1 MRQMNLYIIF
11 IRIIEVMDIKKLM
24 GAVLV
29 FDSEDCV
36 ISILRVVIS
45 GKCSVAK
52 TPLNFS
58 SFKREF
64 LKASVVI
71 WYLELVCQ

>member
-1 MRQMNLYIIF
+1 MWQMNLYIIF

-36 ISILRVVIS
+36 ISLLRVVIS

-52 TPLNFS
+52 TPLF
-58 SFKREF
+58 
-64 LKASVVI
+64 
-71 WYLELVCQ
+71 